1 MQHTKTI
8 SSDRSDESMR
18 APSPQPLPS
27 RPVMRSRFPT
37 AFFLQSVLCLLRHDD
52 VSRSFLPPPP
62 PETSGFVRRRD
73 IMYEVWCVSEWYGAP
88 PQINTPQANPVKVQN
103 SISSQP
109 SISQPSIS
117 QLFYHHHHIII
128 LINCNFE
135 SIILRAYISIQQ
147 QWHRCSARSLAAA
160 AKALPSSIG
169 QLLRDFRW
177 ADWWV
182 LKVVM
187 MPNRHRRLQHFTWR
201 MVRSLLVAVLVLM
214 KRLWMER

>member
-1 MQHTKTI
+1 
-8 SSDRSDESMR
+8 MR

-52 VSRSFLPPPP
+52 VSRSFCL
-62 PETSGFVRRRD
+62 RRPKPHKVPASFGVEILCTKYDVLR
-73 IMYEVWCVSEWYGAP
+73 YGVP
-88 PQINTPQANPVKVQN
+88 PQINTPQSNPVKVQN

-169 QLLRDFRW
+169 QLLRDFR
-177 ADWWV
+177 
-182 LKVVM
+182 
-187 MPNRHRRLQHFTWR
+187 
-201 MVRSLLVAVLVLM
+201 
-214 KRLWMER
+214 